1 MGIKRGDIYY
11 VERSQYAQSTGSEQ
25 WPGRPAIIVSNDKNN
40 EFSQTVEVVYLTTR
54 PKADLPTHIDIRS
67 SRLPSVA
74 LCEQV
79 TSVSVD
85 RIGSWFAHC
94 TDQEMQMIDA
104 ALAIS
109 LDIDCEPQV
118 VEKVIEK
125 VVEKPV
131 EKIIEKPVPAETSAQ
146 PALDSSEEVIRL
158 QTERD
163 MYKSLYE
170 QMFERLLV
178 KN

>member
-1 MGIKRGDIYY
+1 MNIKRGDIYY
-11 VERSQYAQSTGSEQ
+11 VERSQYAPSTGNEQ
-25 WPGRPAIIVSNDKNN
+25 WSGRPAIIVSNDKNN
-40 EFSQTVEVVYLTTR
+40 EFSQTVVVVYLTTK
-54 PKADLPTHIDIRS
+54 PKVDLPTHIDIRS
-67 SRLPSVA
+67 STKPSVA

-79 TSVSVD
+79 TTVAFE
-85 RIGSWFAHC
+85 RIGNFIAHC

-104 ALAIS
+104 ALEIS
-109 LDIDCEPQV
+109 LDINCEPQV
-118 VEKVIEK
+118 VEKIVEK

-131 EKIIEKPVPAETSAQ
+131 EKPVPVETNASG
-146 PALDSSEEVIRL
+146 SSEEVIRL

-170 QMFERLLV
+170 QMFERLLA

>member
-11 VERSQYAQSTGSEQ
+11 VERSQYAPSTGSEQ
-25 WPGRPAIIVSNDKNN
+25 WSGRPAIIVSNDKNN

-54 PKADLPTHIDIRS
+54 PKVDLTTHIDIRS

-79 TSVSVD
+79 TSVSLE
-85 RIGSWFAHC
+85 RIGDYVGHC
-94 TDQEMQMIDA
+94 TDQEMQMINA

-109 LDIDCEPQV
+109 LDIDCKPQV
-118 VEKVIEK
+118 KAAEKAV
-125 VVEKPV
+125 PV
-131 EKIIEKPVPAETSAQ
+131 EVSA
-146 PALDSSEEVIRL
+146 PTASESSEEVIRL

-170 QMFERLLV
+170 QMFERLLA

>member
-11 VERSQYAQSTGSEQ
+11 IDRSPYYQTTGSEQ
-25 WPGRPAIIVSNDKNN
+25 QPGRPAIVVSNDANN
-40 EFSQTVEVVYLTTR
+40 EHSETVEVVYLTTR
-54 PKADLPTHIDIRS
+54 PKKDLPTHIDIRS
-67 SRLPSVA
+67 SAKPSVA

-79 TSVSVD
+79 TTVSAE
-85 RIGSWFAHC
+85 RIGSYVGSC
-94 TDQEMQMIDA
+94 TEQELVMLEA

-118 VEKVIEK
+118 KVVEK
-125 VVEKPV
+125 VVEKPFEKIV
-131 EKIIEKPVPAETSAQ
+131 EKAVPVEVSAPPASE
-146 PALDSSEEVIRL
+146 SSEEVIRL

-170 QMFERLLV
+170 QMFERLLA

>member
-11 VERSQYAQSTGSEQ
+11 VERSQYAPSTGSEQ

-54 PKADLPTHIDIRS
+54 PKVDLPTHIAIRS
-67 SRLPSVA
+67 AQKPSVA

-79 TSVSVD
+79 TSVSLE
-85 RIGSWFAHC
+85 RIGDYVDHC

-109 LDIDCEPQV
+109 LGIDCKPQV
-118 VEKVIEK
+118 KAVEKAV
-125 VVEKPV
+125 PV
-131 EKIIEKPVPAETSAQ
+131 EVSVPHVSE
-146 PALDSSEEVIRL
+146 SSEEVIRL

-163 MYKSLYE
+163 MYKSLYG
-170 QMFERLLV
+170 QMFEHLLA

>member
-11 VERSQYAQSTGSEQ
+11 VERSQYASSSGSEQ
-25 WPGRPAIIVSNDKNN
+25 WSGRPAIIVSNDKNN

-54 PKADLPTHIDIRS
+54 PKVDLPTHIDIRS
-67 SRLPSVA
+67 SQKPSVA

-79 TSVSVD
+79 TSVSLE
-85 RIGSWFAHC
+85 RIGDYVGHC

-109 LDIDCEPQV
+109 LDIDCEPQIKV
-118 VEKVIEK
+118 VEKI
-125 VVEKPV
+125 VEKPV
-131 EKIIEKPVPAETSAQ
+131 EKIIEKPVPVETNVQST
-146 PALDSSEEVIRL
+146 PESSEEVIRL

-170 QMFERLLV
+170 QMFERLLA

>member
-11 VERSQYAQSTGSEQ
+11 VERSQYAPSTGSEQ
-25 WPGRPAIIVSNDKNN
+25 WSGCPAIIVSNDKNN
-40 EFSQTVEVVYLTTR
+40 EFSQTLEVVYLTTR
-54 PKADLPTHIDIRS
+54 PKVDLPTHIDIRS
-67 SRLPSVA
+67 SQKPSVA

-79 TSVSVD
+79 TSVSLE
-85 RIGSWFAHC
+85 RIGDYVGHC

-109 LDIDCEPQV
+109 FDIDCEPQV
-118 VEKVIEK
+118 KVVEK

-131 EKIIEKPVPAETSAQ
+131 EKVVEKAVPVEVSAPPASE
-146 PALDSSEEVIRL
+146 SSEEVIRL

-170 QMFERLLV
+170 QMFERLLA

>member
-11 VERSQYAQSTGSEQ
+11 VERSQYAPSTGSEQ
-25 WPGRPAIIVSNDKNN
+25 WSGRPAIIVSNDKNN

-54 PKADLPTHIDIRS
+54 PKVDLPTHIDIRS
-67 SRLPSVA
+67 SQKPSVA

-79 TSVSVD
+79 TSVSLE
-85 RIGSWFAHC
+85 RIGDYVGHC
-94 TDQEMQMIDA
+94 ADQEMQMINA

-118 VEKVIEK
+118 KAGEK

-131 EKIIEKPVPAETSAQ
+131 EKIVEKAVPVEVSVHPASE
-146 PALDSSEEVIRL
+146 SSEEVIRL
-158 QTERD
+158 QIERD

-170 QMFERLLV
+170 QMFERMLA

>member
-11 VERSQYAQSTGSEQ
+11 VERSQYAPSTGSEQ
-25 WPGRPAIIVSNDKNN
+25 WSGRPAIIVSNDRNN

-54 PKADLPTHIDIRS
+54 PKVDLPTHIDIPS
-67 SRLPSVA
+67 SQKPSVA

-79 TSVSVD
+79 TSVALE
-85 RIGSWFAHC
+85 RIGDYVSHC

-118 VEKVIEK
+118 KVVEKI
-125 VVEKPV
+125 VEKPV
-131 EKIIEKPVPAETSAQ
+131 EEIIEKPVPAETSTQ

-170 QMFERLLV
+170 QMLERLLA

>member
-11 VERSQYAQSTGSEQ
+11 VERSQYAPSTGSEQ
-25 WPGRPAIIVSNDKNN
+25 WSGRPAIIVSNDKNN
-40 EFSQTVEVVYLTTR
+40 EFSQIVEVVYLTTR
-54 PKADLPTHIDIRS
+54 PKVDLPTHIDIRS
-67 SRLPSVA
+67 AQKPSVA

-79 TSVSVD
+79 TSVAVD
-85 RIGSWFAHC
+85 RLGSWYAHC

-118 VEKVIEK
+118 KAVEKV
-125 VVEKPV
+125 VPV
-131 EKIIEKPVPAETSAQ
+131 EVSVP
-146 PALDSSEEVIRL
+146 PASESSEEVIRL

-170 QMFERLLV
+170 QMFERLLA

>member
-11 VERSQYAQSTGSEQ
+11 VERSQYAPSAGSEQ
-25 WPGRPAIIVSNDKNN
+25 WSGRPAIIVSNDKNN
-40 EFSQTVEVVYLTTR
+40 EFSQTVEVVYLTAR
-54 PKADLPTHIDIRS
+54 PKVDLPTHIDIRS
-67 SRLPSVA
+67 SQKPSVA

-79 TSVSVD
+79 TSVSLE
-85 RIGSWFAHC
+85 RIGDYVGHC
-94 TDQEMQMIDA
+94 TDQEMQMINA

-109 LDIDCEPQV
+109 LDIDCGPQV
-118 VEKVIEK
+118 KAVEKAV
-125 VVEKPV
+125 PV
-131 EKIIEKPVPAETSAQ
+131 EASVP
-146 PALDSSEEVIRL
+146 PASESSEEVIRL

-170 QMFERLLV
+170 QMFERLLA

>member
-11 VERSQYAQSTGSEQ
+11 VERSQYAPSTGSEQ
-25 WPGRPAIIVSNDKNN
+25 WSGRPAIIVSNDKNN

-54 PKADLPTHIDIRS
+54 PKVDLPTHIDIRS
-67 SRLPSVA
+67 TGKLSVA

-79 TSVSVD
+79 TSVAID
-85 RIGSWFAHC
+85 RLGNYVAYC
-94 TDQEMQMIDA
+94 TDQEMQMIDT

-109 LDIDCEPQV
+109 LDIDSEPQV
-118 VEKVIEK
+118 VEKI
-125 VVEKPV
+125 V
-131 EKIIEKPVPAETSAQ
+131 EKIVEKPVPAETNDQ
-146 PALDSSEEVIRL
+146 PAPEINEEVIRL

-170 QMFERLLV
+170 QMFERLLA

>member
-1 MGIKRGDIYY
+1 MGIRRGDIYY
-11 VERSQYAQSTGSEQ
+11 VERSQYAPSTGSEQ
-25 WPGRPAIIVSNDKNN
+25 WSGRPAIIVSNDKNN
-40 EFSQTVEVVYLTTR
+40 EFSQTVEIVYLTTR
-54 PKADLPTHIDIRS
+54 PKVDLPTHIDIRS
-67 SRLPSVA
+67 VQKPSVA

-79 TSVSVD
+79 TSVALERLGNYV
-85 RIGSWFAHC
+85 AHC

-109 LDIDCEPQV
+109 LDIDCEPHI
-118 VEKVIEK
+118 VEKI
-125 VVEKPV
+125 VEKPV
-131 EKIIEKPVPAETSAQ
+131 PVEANAQ
-146 PALDSSEEVIRL
+146 PAPESNEEVIRL

-170 QMFERLLV
+170 QMIERLLA

>member
-11 VERSQYAQSTGSEQ
+11 VERSQYAPSTGSEQ
-25 WPGRPAIIVSNDKNN
+25 WSGRPAIIVSNDKNN

-54 PKADLPTHIDIRS
+54 PKVDLPTHIDIRS
-67 SRLPSVA
+67 TGKLSVA

-79 TSVSVD
+79 TSVAID
-85 RIGSWFAHC
+85 RLGNYVAYC

-118 VEKVIEK
+118 KA
-125 VVEKPV
+125 V
-131 EKIIEKPVPAETSAQ
+131 EKIVEKAVPVEVSA
-146 PALDSSEEVIRL
+146 PHVSESSEEVIRL

-163 MYKSLYE
+163 MYKSLYQ
-170 QMFERLLV
+170 QMFERLLA

>member
-11 VERSQYAQSTGSEQ
+11 VERSQYAPSTGSEQ
-25 WPGRPAIIVSNDKNN
+25 WSGRPAIIVSNDKNN
-40 EFSQTVEVVYLTTR
+40 EFSQILEVVYLTTR
-54 PKADLPTHIDIRS
+54 PKVDLPTHIDIRS
-67 SRLPSVA
+67 SQKPSVA

-79 TSVSVD
+79 TSVSLE
-85 RIGSWFAHC
+85 RIGDYVSHC

-118 VEKVIEK
+118 K
-125 VVEKPV
+125 VVEKAVPV
-131 EKIIEKPVPAETSAQ
+131 EVSA
-146 PALDSSEEVIRL
+146 PSASESSEEVIRL

-170 QMFERLLV
+170 QMFERLLA
-178 KN
+178 KNRKETEQ

>member
-11 VERSQYAQSTGSEQ
+11 VERSQYAPSTGSEQ
-25 WPGRPAIIVSNDKNN
+25 WSGRPAIIVSNDKNN

-54 PKADLPTHIDIRS
+54 PKVDLPTHIDIRS
-67 SRLPSVA
+67 SNKPSVA

-79 TSVSVD
+79 TSISVD
-85 RIGSWFAHC
+85 RLGSWDAHC

-109 LDIDCEPQV
+109 LGIDCEPQV
-118 VEKVIEK
+118 KVVEKI
-125 VVEKPV
+125 VEKPV
-131 EKIIEKPVPAETSAQ
+131 ETNAQ
-146 PALDSSEEVIRL
+146 PAPESNEEAIRL

-170 QMFERLLV
+170 QMFERLLA

>member
-11 VERSQYAQSTGSEQ
+11 VERSQYAPSTGSEQ
-25 WPGRPAIIVSNDKNN
+25 WSGRPAIIVSNDKNN

-54 PKADLPTHIDIRS
+54 PKVDLPTHIDIRS
-67 SRLPSVA
+67 TGKLSVA

-79 TSVSVD
+79 TSVAID
-85 RIGSWFAHC
+85 RLGNYVAYC
-94 TDQEMQMIDA
+94 TDQEMQMIDT

-109 LDIDCEPQV
+109 LDSDSEPQV
-118 VEKVIEK
+118 VEKI
-125 VVEKPV
+125 V
-131 EKIIEKPVPAETSAQ
+131 EKIVEKPVPAETNDQ
-146 PALDSSEEVIRL
+146 PAPESNEEVIRL

-170 QMFERLLV
+170 QMFERLLA